1 MRWNVL
7 CKIFKWSKSRDPG
20 SKLGSLSSTCSSS
33 TCSLNGDLG
42 KASKISDGWT
52 KNSIGGLGEI
62 IEGIFG
68 SSRKRFKTERG
79 RQEGTE
85 VRELDKVAMFPK
97 DNIARDTKM
106 MRDKIITPMPLL
118 SFTITK
124 KIAKP
129 RLRLKSVML
138 MWLKKNETGKTKGA
152 KVLIFWKWPKKVH
165 IEFDFG
171 WQD

>member
-1 MRWNVL
+1 MSYARSS
-7 CKIFKWSKSRDPG
+7 SKVGVGDP
-20 SKLGSLSSTCSSS
+20 SSMLGSSSSTYSSS
-33 TCSLNGDLG
+33 TCSLEGYLG
-42 KASKISDGWT
+42 EASKISDGWT
-52 KNSIGGLGEI
+52 KNSIRQLGAI

-68 SSRKRFKTERG
+68 SSKKRFKIG
-79 RQEGTE
+79 GSRQGGTE

-138 MWLKKNETGKTKGA
+138 M
-152 KVLIFWKWPKKVH
+152 
-165 IEFDFG
+165 
-171 WQD
+171 